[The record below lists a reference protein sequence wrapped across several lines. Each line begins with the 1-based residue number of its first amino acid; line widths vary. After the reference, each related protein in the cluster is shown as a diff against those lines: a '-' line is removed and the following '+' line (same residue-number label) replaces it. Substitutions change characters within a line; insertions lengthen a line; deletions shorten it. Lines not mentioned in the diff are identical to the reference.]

1 MAAGHF
7 DRDVYV
13 EANKRWDFKFE
24 KGNKNQKSS
33 SVCAI
38 QWEMIKGGNYRWP
51 SSNGWENLLG
61 LRMFTGRNMESNDI
75 LECEKSWYLE
85 MLISQ
90 K

>member
-38 QWEMIKGGNYRWP
+38 QWEMIKGGN
-51 SSNGWENLLG
+51 
-61 LRMFTGRNMESNDI
+61 
-75 LECEKSWYLE
+75 
-85 MLISQ
+85 
-90 K
+90 

>member
-13 EANKRWDFKFE
+13 EANKKWDFNFE

-38 QWEMIKGGNYRWP
+38 QWVTIKGGNYRWP
-51 SSNGWENLLG
+51 SSTSLENLLG
-61 LRMFTGRNMESNDI
+61 LRMFTWRNMDNNDI
-75 LECEKSWYLE
+75 LESGESWYLE
-85 MLISQ
+85 M
-90 K
+90 